1 MKNKMKQINIVD
13 STGKKNGSKSFTVA
27 EEIKRLW
34 YIYTE
39 KIAKRSRNHGGCSLH
54 VYWLGACSMEAL
66 AGDSGAWDL
75 SVVIVGPSGARP
87 R

>member
-39 KIAKRSRNHGGCSLH
+39 NCGVGLLRDHEITAAAVCMCIDWGP
-54 VYWLGACSMEAL
+54 AL
-66 AGDSGAWDL
+66 WRL
-75 SVVIVGPSGARP
+75 
-87 R
+87 

>member
-1 MKNKMKQINIVD
+1 MKNKMKQINKVD

-39 KIAKRSRNHGGCSLH
+39 NCGVGLLRDHEITAAAVCM
-54 VYWLGACSMEAL
+54 YIDLGPAL
-66 AGDSGAWDL
+66 WRL
-75 SVVIVGPSGARP
+75 
-87 R
+87 